1 MRVYRDAEGAFHARY
16 ALTEGVPTIFPTD
29 PYLPFGYDQDL
40 QERILSW
47 NVSIIT
53 KQQET
58 YRELVSIPFDLFRD
72 MMNRVHREKFDA
84 RHVIL
89 TLNEELMW
97 FIRPY
102 EIEQAVQRLSEWLSD
117 PRELGK
123 KPYSVEH
130 TRVFEQEDG
139 VRCHIFRYKKSMF
152 STWLLGIVSDAGV
165 YSEMKEYHRK
175 SEYADAQAL
184 LAFLQACWK
193 AQAEQ
198 LDE

>member
-1 MRVYRDAEGAFHARY
+1 M
-16 ALTEGVPTIFPTD
+16 
-29 PYLPFGYDQDL
+29 
-40 QERILSW
+40 SW

-193 AQAEQ
+193 ARAEQ